1 MTRIILDVL
10 VIAAA
15 VIAFVASFDAAL
27 QAKRYSDR
35 VLFWCQMGCS
45 VLLLLCQTSWLM
57 TSLAGLGVSPDAT
70 NYAWDAF
77 NLAVAITF
85 IAAAWSRSFR

>member
-1 MTRIILDVL
+1 MTRLILDVL
-10 VIAAA
+10 VIAMA
-15 VIAFVASFDAAL
+15 VIAVAACFDAAL
-27 QAKRYSDR
+27 QAKRRSDR
-35 VLFWCQMGCS
+35 VLFWCKMVCS
-45 VLLLLCQTSWLM
+45 ILLILCQTSWLM